1 MMIMFDISISITH
14 THTHTHI
21 HKAFREMKSIFE
33 MYISSLFLAQSF
45 QSSWNSVRELS
56 KGLLLC

>member
-1 MMIMFDISISITH
+1 MMIMFDISISI
-14 THTHTHI
+14 THTHI